1 MIEVNNLTSKKID
14 LNRVRSIILETL
26 RLEKRVDDKE
36 VSVAIVNSYEIEK
49 INSKYRNINQPTDV
63 LSFEGGDDILGE
75 IIICPDEVQKNGE
88 NFDDEFCTKI
98 HTKSDSR
105 NLLGA
110 AACYDLLNSIYFLV
124 WVFVTYP
131 KVPDEFQSPYLG
143 LLKNL
148 HHYMTNSRHCRLHA
162 CSFLQH

>member
-1 MIEVNNLTSKKID
+1 MDIHMIEVNNLTSKKID

-88 NFDDEFCTKI
+88 NFDDELKRVLI
-98 HTKSDSR
+98 HGT
-105 NLLGA
+105 LH
-110 AACYDLLNSIYFLV
+110 LLNYDHEKDQGTMIEKQEKYFSLI
-124 WVFVTYP
+124 
-131 KVPDEFQSPYLG
+131 K
-143 LLKNL
+143 K
-148 HHYMTNSRHCRLHA
+148 
-162 CSFLQH
+162 

>member
-1 MIEVNNLTSKKID
+1 MIEVNNLTLKKID

-88 NFDDEFCTKI
+88 NFDDELKRVLI
-98 HTKSDSR
+98 HGT
-105 NLLGA
+105 LH
-110 AACYDLLNSIYFLV
+110 LLNYDHEKDQGAMIEKQEKYFSLI
-124 WVFVTYP
+124 
-131 KVPDEFQSPYLG
+131 K
-143 LLKNL
+143 K
-148 HHYMTNSRHCRLHA
+148 
-162 CSFLQH
+162 

>member
-63 LSFEGGDDILGE
+63 LSFEGGMI
-75 IIICPDEVQKNGE
+75 
-88 NFDDEFCTKI
+88 F
-98 HTKSDSR
+98 
-105 NLLGA
+105 
-110 AACYDLLNSIYFLV
+110 
-124 WVFVTYP
+124 
-131 KVPDEFQSPYLG
+131 
-143 LLKNL
+143 
-148 HHYMTNSRHCRLHA
+148 
-162 CSFLQH
+162 

>member
-63 LSFEGGDDILGE
+63 LSFEGEDDILGE
-75 IIICPDEVQKNGE
+75 IIICPDEIQKNGE
-88 NFDDEFCTKI
+88 NFDDELKRVLI
-98 HTKSDSR
+98 HGT
-105 NLLGA
+105 LH
-110 AACYDLLNSIYFLV
+110 LLNYDHEKDQGAMIEKQEKYFSLI
-124 WVFVTYP
+124 
-131 KVPDEFQSPYLG
+131 K
-143 LLKNL
+143 K
-148 HHYMTNSRHCRLHA
+148 
-162 CSFLQH
+162 